1 MPQICSINKK
11 IKVMEQVTL
20 SWKNE
25 RLKLFSIWLFIL
37 FNIIFR
43 DIHQMTL
50 KSHLEMLLT
59 GYYNG
64 MEVTEAIMLFGAIVV
79 NIPIAMLMVS
89 LYTKHHIN
97 RKVNIIAGCVMPLIL
112 LTSPPTDWDDIFHLS
127 VELLALFSIVTT
139 SYKWKENTT
148 ANNGYK

>member
-1 MPQICSINKK
+1 
-11 IKVMEQVTL
+11 MEQNTL

-25 RLKLFSIWLFIL
+25 RWKLFALWLFIL

-64 MEVTEAIMLFGAIVV
+64 TKVTETIMLIGAIIV
-79 NIPIAMLMVS
+79 NIPISMLLIS
-89 LYTKHHIN
+89 LFTKQQISRKIN
-97 RKVNIIAGCVMPLIL
+97 MLAGCIMPLIL
-112 LTSPPTDWDDIFHLS
+112 LTSPPTDMDDIFHLTI
-127 VELLALFSIVTT
+127 EILALICIVST
-139 SYKWKENTT
+139 SFKWKKY
-148 ANNGYK
+148 NNIKN

>member
-1 MPQICSINKK
+1 
-11 IKVMEQVTL
+11 MEQNTL

-25 RLKLFSIWLFIL
+25 RWKLFALWLFIL

-64 MEVTEAIMLFGAIVV
+64 TKVTETIMLIGAIIV
-79 NIPIAMLMVS
+79 NIPISMLLIS
-89 LYTKHHIN
+89 LFTKQQISRKIN
-97 RKVNIIAGCVMPLIL
+97 MLAGCIMPLIL
-112 LTSPPTDWDDIFHLS
+112 LTSPPTDMDDIFHLTIEIL
-127 VELLALFSIVTT
+127 VLICIVST
-139 SYKWKENTT
+139 SFKWKKD
-148 ANNGYK
+148 NNIKN

>member
-1 MPQICSINKK
+1 
-11 IKVMEQVTL
+11 MEQITL

-25 RLKLFSIWLFIL
+25 RLKLFSLWLFIL

-64 MEVTEAIMLFGAIVV
+64 MEVTEAIMLFGAFVV
-79 NIPIAMLMVS
+79 NIPIIMLLVS
-89 LYTKHHIN
+89 LFTKQRIN
-97 RKVNIIAGCVMPLIL
+97 KVINIIAGILMPLIL
-112 LTSPPTDWDDIFHLS
+112 LTSPPTDMDDVFHLT
-127 VELLALFSIVTT
+127 VELLALICIVST
-139 SYKWKENTT
+139 SFKWRMES
-148 ANNGYK
+148 

>member
-1 MPQICSINKK
+1 
-11 IKVMEQVTL
+11 MEQSAI

-25 RLKLFSIWLFIL
+25 RFKLFSIWLFIL
-37 FNIIFR
+37 FNIVFR

-64 MEVTEAIMLFGAIVV
+64 VEVTDVIMLFGAIVV

-89 LYTKHHIN
+89 LYTKYSIN
-97 RKVNIIAGCVMPLIL
+97 RLINLVVGCLMPFIL
-112 LTSPPTDWDDIFHLS
+112 LTSPPTDLDDYFHLG

-139 SYKWKENTT
+139 SYKWKGQAKTESP
-148 ANNGYK
+148 